1 MTEWASNKPNLS
13 AMRTDML
20 LIKTFGCEN
29 EQLKECDVIEFCV
42 KGRVVDS
49 STVQMTAQESFKHLV
64 DLSLPDCPAMNCR
77 LVSRLETTSSRV
89 SVPEIWNGG
98 FGPVTKKTTLGCVRS
113 GPLPQELRSDLTR
126 RMLTALADL
135 AQQARRRTT
144 TCALVTT
151 GSSTWAEV
159 AVLCVNKHYTTQRKI
174 LAKQWSFDSLA

>member
-89 SVPEIWNGG
+89 SVPEI
-98 FGPVTKKTTLGCVRS
+98 
-113 GPLPQELRSDLTR
+113 
-126 RMLTALADL
+126 
-135 AQQARRRTT
+135 
-144 TCALVTT
+144 
-151 GSSTWAEV
+151 
-159 AVLCVNKHYTTQRKI
+159 
-174 LAKQWSFDSLA
+174 